1 MRRSRKCFIDV
12 MQVFF
17 RQGYVETSG
26 ILLHMGDAA
35 CFGNSD
41 DILCTHYPRQH
52 DLCGSGIMPAGN
64 LYQRLVVA
72 QPSFAQRRVGHD
84 GNTVLLAQRDK
95 VVFDAPVFYVL
106 EHLIGGAVLSVW

>member
-17 RQGYVETSG
+17 RQGNVETSG

-35 CFGNSD
+35 CFGDSD

-64 LYQRLVVA
+64 LYQRLVV
-72 QPSFAQRRVGHD
+72 
-84 GNTVLLAQRDK
+84 
-95 VVFDAPVFYVL
+95 DADRSM
-106 EHLIGGAVLSVW
+106 E